1 MGSRKKRIAALGA
14 AAAMAI
20 AADLGQAQSTG
31 GEGFGDFV
39 WDDLNQNGIQDA
51 LEPGVPGIV
60 VNLFSSSN
68 GFSTPIATDS
78 TDVNGNYL
86 LDIGPSG
93 GVSFNYMVQFALPAG
108 FVFSPPNQGANDALD
123 SDVTNFLTGST
134 DVIPGFD
141 LPVGGGPLL
150 TVDAGIS
157 ARAAPEPGTLA
168 TVCLGLVG
176 LAWSTRRRRLTA

>member
-1 MGSRKKRIAALGA
+1 MGSRTKKIAALGA

-51 LEPGVPGIV
+51 GEPGVPGVV
-60 VNLFSSSN
+60 VNLFSSAN
-68 GFSTPIATDS
+68 GFTASIATDS

-93 GVSFNYMVQFALPAG
+93 GVSFNYIVQFALPAG

-123 SDVTNFLTGST
+123 SDVTNFFLTGST
-134 DVIPGFD
+134 DVIPGFN

-157 ARAAPEPGTLA
+157 ARTVPEPGTLA
-168 TVCLGLVG
+168 TVCLGLIG
-176 LAWSTRRRRLTA
+176 LAWRARRRG